1 MAILVTGGAGYIG
14 SHTIVQLINAGHKV
28 VVLDNLSN
36 SSVESL
42 SRVKTITGVEPTFYQ
57 GDIQDA
63 KRLDEIFQEHQ
74 ISAVIHFAGLKS
86 VNESVAQPMSYY
98 RNNIAGTLVLCEQ
111 MVKHGVFN
119 MVFSSSASV
128 YGLPDAVP
136 VTEQMS
142 TGATNPYGR
151 SKLMIEQMLEDFQRG
166 DCRWRIA
173 LLRYFNPVGAHHSGL
188 IGEDPLD
195 IPANIMPFISQ
206 VAIGRREQLSIFGDD
221 YDTPDGTGVRDYIH
235 VVDLADAHLK
245 ALEYLNHNQGTNIFN
260 IGTGQ
265 GYSVLQLVAAFTKA
279 TGVEIPYVIKGRRP
293 GDIGAC
299 WADPSLANQKLNW
312 QATRNLEQMMQ
323 DSWRWQ
329 SLNPLGYHC
338 ADKEQ
343 EKAQK

>member
-14 SHTIVQLINAGHKV
+14 SHTIVQLIEAERQV

-36 SSVESL
+36 SSNESL
-42 SRVKTITGVEPTFYQ
+42 NRIKTITGTAPIFYQ
-57 GDIQDA
+57 GDIQDGQL
-63 KRLDEIFQEHQ
+63 LDTIFTEHD
-74 ISAVIHFAGLKS
+74 IAAVIHFAGLKS
-86 VNESVAQPMSYY
+86 VNQSVSVPMTYY
-98 RNNIAGTLVLCEQ
+98 RNNIAGTLVLCEH
-111 MVKHGVFN
+111 MAKHGVFN

-128 YGLPDAVP
+128 YGLPDDVP

-151 SKLMIEQMLEDFQRG
+151 TKLMIEQMLEDFQIG
-166 DCRWRIA
+166 DERWKVA
-173 LLRYFNPVGAHHSGL
+173 LLRYFNPVGAHESGL

-206 VAIGRREQLSIFGDD
+206 VAIGRREKLTIFGDD

-235 VVDLADAHLK
+235 VCDLANAHLK
-245 ALEYLNHNQGTNIFN
+245 ALEYLDTHNGTNIFN
-260 IGTGQ
+260 IGTGN
-265 GYSVLQLVAAFTKA
+265 GYSVLELVSAFTKA
-279 TGVEIPYVIKGRRP
+279 TSIEIPYVIEGRRP

-299 WADPSLANQKLNW
+299 WADATYANEKLNW

-329 SLNPLGYHC
+329 SLNPLGYRQ
-338 ADKEQ
+338 ATEEQ
-343 EKAQK
+343 EKA